1 MKIAIAASAG
11 GHLTEVLQVQEAW
24 KGKERFFV
32 SDCRENA
39 KALARKE
46 KVYFVSV
53 PRRNP
58 LRLLENIF
66 QSFKIAYHEKPNMVI
81 STGADVAV
89 PFCLWAKLFG
99 AKIVFIE
106 SLARINEPSL
116 SGKILYPFA
125 DLFLVQWKENLEFF
139 PRAEFRGA
147 VV

>member
-11 GHLTEVLQVQEAW
+11 GHLTEVLQVSQAW
-24 KGKERFFV
+24 TRHSRFFV
-32 SDCRENA
+32 SDARENA
-39 KALARKE
+39 KALAEKE
-46 KVYFVSV
+46 RVFFVEV

-58 LRLLENIF
+58 FKLLKNIF
-66 QSFKIAYHEKPNMVI
+66 QSLKIAFDEKPDIVI

-99 AKIVFIE
+99 AKIVFVE
-106 SLARINEPSL
+106 SLARIREPSL
-116 SGKILYPFA
+116 SGKIMYMFA

-139 PRAEFRGA
+139 PNAEFHGA